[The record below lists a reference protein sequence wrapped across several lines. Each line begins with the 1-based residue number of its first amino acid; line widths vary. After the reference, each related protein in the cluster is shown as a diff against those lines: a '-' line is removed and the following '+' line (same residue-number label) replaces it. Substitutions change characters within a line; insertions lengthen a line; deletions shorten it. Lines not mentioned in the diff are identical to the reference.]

1 MCALGGGPTADVS
14 RIGSVE
20 EGLSQALA
28 VASNEVARA
37 FFFNAAETAEIY
49 TILETLKANTE
60 THRALVELLADKM
73 KTKHS
78 DA

>member
-37 FFFNAAETAEIY
+37 ECFDAEQRAEIY

-60 THRALVELLADKM
+60 THRALVELLAGKM
-73 KTKHS
+73 KTNQS